1 MSNSGVDHQ
10 RMILPNRADGYK
22 QEEGILVNTV
32 YFDIGMFPA
41 HAALYST
48 TEDLYLWDQAL
59 YTTELVSQESLDA
72 IFTPHSATNWAGC
85 ENTYG
90 YGWSIGEQFG
100 YEVVGHS
107 GSIFGFTT
115 YIHRFAQEDICIIIL
130 SNFHN
135 EIVNIRSLRDS
146 LSTMIR
152 SRINPIINPM
162 LVAHWTL
169 DETQGDTAN
178 DSVGNND
185 ANLFGDPVWQPNGG
199 KIDGALAFDGTDDY
213 ISTSFILNPRLEPF
227 SVFAWIKADI
237 NKVHKI
243 ISQKDMENLLY
254 TNFEGKLITSA
265 WASDIRKYI
274 ISQEKIT
281 PGQWHHVGLVW
292 DGLIKS
298 IYLDGV
304 EVAQTLVTDEPLEY
318 FSYDTGLHIGASW
331 SVQTN
336 FFSGLID
343 DVRLYNAALS
353 PEEIAALAQ

>member
-1 MSNSGVDHQ
+1 
-10 RMILPNRADGYK
+10 
-22 QEEGILVNTV
+22 
-32 YFDIGMFPA
+32 
-41 HAALYST
+41 
-48 TEDLYLWDQAL
+48 
-59 YTTELVSQESLDA
+59 
-72 IFTPHSATNWAGC
+72 
-85 ENTYG
+85 
-90 YGWSIGEQFG
+90 
-100 YEVVGHS
+100 
-107 GSIFGFTT
+107 
-115 YIHRFAQEDICIIIL
+115 
-130 SNFHN
+130 
-135 EIVNIRSLRDS
+135 
-146 LSTMIR
+146 
-152 SRINPIINPM
+152 
-162 LVAHWTL
+162 
-169 DETQGDTAN
+169 
-178 DSVGNND
+178 
-185 ANLFGDPVWQPNGG
+185 
-199 KIDGALAFDGTDDY
+199 
-213 ISTSFILNPRLEPF
+213 LNPRLEPF

-237 NKVHKI
+237 NKVHNI